1 MPIYEYRC
9 LDCGHAFERMQKI
22 SDSPLTECPSCA
34 GHVQKLISRSAFHLK
49 GDGWYITD
57 YARKSGTNGTTSSH
71 DSTSEQDKNQ
81 KSSTESKTE
90 SKTESTGSS
99 SQPAAAST

>member
-9 LDCGHAFERMQKI
+9 LDCDYEFERMQRF

-57 YARKSGTNGTTSSH
+57 YARKSGTNGTAQSS
-71 DSTSEQDKNQ
+71 DSTSKQDKS
-81 KSSTESKTE
+81 KESGTESKTE
-90 SKTESTGSS
+90 SSS
-99 SQPAAAST
+99 SSSTTAAAST